1 MKTSNLKSSSMS
13 IVLLGV
19 FFLFCPLTTSVF
31 SSAENLPVELKVNPS
46 TGAISELKIK
56 GDERDM
62 NWLVKVDG
70 TQYAWVK
77 ENYGWGLG
85 YFTITKGR
93 ESIKR
98 EWKTPVNISADGMN
112 VMYREND
119 ICVQVRRKLVQG
131 DLIEGYTFTN
141 KGTEPVSLYDIGI
154 YTPFND
160 NYPDA
165 QQCINSRA
173 HTHIWKGGSAAYVNA
188 IRMGAF
194 TPHLGLVVTDGA
206 IRNYEIWERGRKKAN
221 SQTRGII
228 ALDLPDLLLKS
239 GESYSLEWHVFAHN
253 GNDDFRH
260 KLLEKGSVLVSCNKY
275 VFEKGETARV
285 ECRSLEPLE
294 ACTAKMNGVP
304 VPVKQEGNLCFVEV
318 PIEQAGE
325 VRFDFYYNGNKQTHA
340 DCLVINNTADLIRKR
355 VDFIRTR
362 QQMNNPSDL
371 RDGAY
376 MVYDNEGDSIYLND
390 RPNCN
395 PVDRDE
401 GAERLGMGV
410 LLAKQ
415 YLLTKD
421 PELKQSLLRYANFV
435 RRKLQT
441 DNYVTYSSVDQK
453 NRNRGYNYM
462 WVAELYFQMYKV
474 TGDKQFVTDGYKT
487 LKSMFQQFGYGF
499 YAIGIPVRLGLQ
511 SLKEAGMKKE
521 YTDLRNDFIKTGDV
535 FVKNGLNYPAHEV
548 NYEQSIVAPAIQFL
562 AQLYLETGSQKY
574 LDEVKRQMP
583 VLEAFNGFQPSYHL
597 NEVAIRHWDGHWFG
611 KRELFGDTFPHYW
624 STITGAVYYYYA
636 LCTGDS
642 SYQKRAENVVRNNLC
657 LFFEDGKASCAYMYP
672 YKIDGVKAEF
682 YDPYANDQDWALVYY
697 LLVNKGL

>member
-1 MKTSNLKSSSMS
+1 MKNELIKR
-13 IVLLGV
+13 IGIFVCLLIAV
-19 FFLFCPLTTSVF
+19 NCL
-31 SSAENLPVELKVNPS
+31 SAGNFPVEMRIDPS
-46 TGAISELKIK
+46 TGAISELTLK
-56 GDERDM
+56 GDNRSM
-62 NWLVKVDG
+62 NWVVKTDG
-70 TQYAWVK
+70 TQYPWVK
-77 ENYGWGLG
+77 DNYGWGLG
-85 YFTITKGR
+85 YFTVVKGR
-93 ESIKR
+93 ETVKREWRVPVEISPDGMKVLYREGDIRILIKR
-98 EWKTPVNISADGMN
+98 EIK
-112 VMYREND
+112 
-119 ICVQVRRKLVQG
+119 QG
-131 DLIEGYTFTN
+131 DLVEEYSFTN
-141 KGTEPVSLYDIGI
+141 EGEEPVSLYDVAI

-173 HTHIWKGGSAAYVNA
+173 HMHIWKGGSAAYVNA

-228 ALDLPDLLLKS
+228 ALDLPDLLLKP

-275 VFEKGETARV
+275 VFEKGEKARV

-318 PIEQAGE
+318 PMEQAGE

-340 DCLVINNTADLIRKR
+340 DCLVISNTADLIRKR

-390 RPNCN
+390 TPNCN

>member
-1 MKTSNLKSSSMS
+1 M
-13 IVLLGV
+13 
-19 FFLFCPLTTSVF
+19 
-31 SSAENLPVELKVNPS
+31 
-46 TGAISELKIK
+46 
-56 GDERDM
+56 
-62 NWLVKVDG
+62 
-70 TQYAWVK
+70 
-77 ENYGWGLG
+77 
-85 YFTITKGR
+85 
-93 ESIKR
+93 
-98 EWKTPVNISADGMN
+98 
-112 VMYREND
+112 
-119 ICVQVRRKLVQG
+119 
-131 DLIEGYTFTN
+131 
-141 KGTEPVSLYDIGI
+141 
-154 YTPFND
+154 
-160 NYPDA
+160 
-165 QQCINSRA
+165 
-173 HTHIWKGGSAAYVNA
+173 
-188 IRMGAF
+188 
-194 TPHLGLVVTDGA
+194 
-206 IRNYEIWERGRKKAN
+206 
-221 SQTRGII
+221 
-228 ALDLPDLLLKS
+228 DLPDLLLQP
-239 GESYSLEWHVFAHN
+239 GESYSLEWHIFAHN
-253 GNDDFRH
+253 GNDDFRR

-275 VFEKGETARV
+275 VFEKGEKVRV

-304 VPVKQEGNLCFVEV
+304 VPVKQAGNLCFVEV
-318 PIEQAGE
+318 PMEQAGE

-340 DCLVINNTADLIRKR
+340 DCLVISNTDDLIRKR

-390 RPNCN
+390 TPNCN

-421 PELKQSLLRYANFV
+421 PELKQSLLRYTDFV

-474 TGDKQFVTDGYKT
+474 TGGKQFVTDGYKT

-562 AQLYLETGSQKY
+562 AQLYLETGNQKY

>member
-1 MKTSNLKSSSMS
+1 MHNNAL
-13 IVLLGV
+13 IPVLIRIFG
-19 FFLFCPLTTSVF
+19 
-31 SSAENLPVELKVNPS
+31 
-46 TGAISELKIK
+46 
-56 GDERDM
+56 
-62 NWLVKVDG
+62 
-70 TQYAWVK
+70 
-77 ENYGWGLG
+77 
-85 YFTITKGR
+85 
-93 ESIKR
+93 
-98 EWKTPVNISADGMN
+98 
-112 VMYREND
+112 
-119 ICVQVRRKLVQG
+119 
-131 DLIEGYTFTN
+131 
-141 KGTEPVSLYDIGI
+141 
-154 YTPFND
+154 
-160 NYPDA
+160 
-165 QQCINSRA
+165 
-173 HTHIWKGGSAAYVNA
+173 KGGSAAYVNA
-188 IRMGAF
+188 IRMGTF
-194 TPHLGLVVTDGA
+194 TPHLGLVVTNGA

-228 ALDLPDLLLKS
+228 ALDLPDLLLKP
-239 GESYSLEWHVFAHN
+239 GESYSLEWHIFAHN
-253 GNDDFRH
+253 GNDDFRR

-275 VFEKGETARV
+275 VFEKGEKARV

-318 PIEQAGE
+318 PMEQAGE

>member
-46 TGAISELKIK
+46 TGAISELKIR

-93 ESIKR
+93 ESIKS

-173 HTHIWKGGSAAYVNA
+173 HTYIWKGGSAAYVNA
-188 IRMGAF
+188 IRMGTF
-194 TPHLGLVVTDGA
+194 TPHLGLVVTNGA

-228 ALDLPDLLLKS
+228 ALDLPDLLLKP
-239 GESYSLEWHVFAHN
+239 GESYSLEWHIFAHN
-253 GNDDFRH
+253 GNDDFRR

-275 VFEKGETARV
+275 VFEKGEKARV

-318 PIEQAGE
+318 PMEQAGE

>member
-1 MKTSNLKSSSMS
+1 MKNELIKR
-13 IVLLGV
+13 IGIFVCLLIAV
-19 FFLFCPLTTSVF
+19 NCL
-31 SSAENLPVELKVNPS
+31 SAGNFPVEMRIDPS
-46 TGAISELKIK
+46 TGAISELTLK
-56 GDERDM
+56 GDNRSM
-62 NWLVKVDG
+62 NWVVKTDG
-70 TQYAWVK
+70 TQYPWVK
-77 ENYGWGLG
+77 DNYGWGLG
-85 YFTITKGR
+85 YFTVVKGR
-93 ESIKR
+93 ETVKR
-98 EWKTPVNISADGMN
+98 EWRVPVEISPDGMK
-112 VMYREND
+112 VLYREGD
-119 ICVQVRRKLVQG
+119 IRILVKREIKQG
-131 DLIEGYTFTN
+131 DLVEEYSFTN
-141 KGTEPVSLYDIGI
+141 EGEEPVSLYDVAI

-173 HTHIWKGGSAAYVNA
+173 HMHIWKGGSAAYVNA
-188 IRMGAF
+188 IRMGTF
-194 TPHLGLVVTDGA
+194 TPHLGLVVTNGA

-228 ALDLPDLLLKS
+228 ALDLPDLLLKP

-318 PIEQAGE
+318 PMEQAGE

-340 DCLVINNTADLIRKR
+340 DCLVISNTADLIRKR

-682 YDPYANDQDWALVYY
+682 YDLYANDQDWALVYY

>member
-1 MKTSNLKSSSMS
+1 MKNELIKRIGTF
-13 IVLLGV
+13 VCLLIAV
-19 FFLFCPLTTSVF
+19 NCL
-31 SSAENLPVELKVNPS
+31 SAGNFPVKMRINPS
-46 TGAISELKIK
+46 TGAISELTLK
-56 GDERDM
+56 GDNRSM
-62 NWLVKVDG
+62 NWVVKTDG
-70 TQYAWVK
+70 TQYPWVK
-77 ENYGWGLG
+77 DNYGWGLG
-85 YFTITKGR
+85 YFTVVKGR
-93 ESIKR
+93 ETVKREWRVPVEISSDGMKVLYREGDIRILIKR
-98 EWKTPVNISADGMN
+98 EIK
-112 VMYREND
+112 
-119 ICVQVRRKLVQG
+119 QG
-131 DLIEGYTFTN
+131 DLVEEYSFTN
-141 KGTEPVSLYDIGI
+141 EGEEPVSLYDVAI

-173 HTHIWKGGSAAYVNA
+173 HMHIWKGGSAAYVNA
-188 IRMGAF
+188 IRMGTF
-194 TPHLGLVVTDGA
+194 TPHLGLVVTNGA

-228 ALDLPDLLLKS
+228 ALDLPDLLLKP

-318 PIEQAGE
+318 PMEQAGE

-340 DCLVINNTADLIRKR
+340 DCLVISNTADLIRKR

-390 RPNCN
+390 TPNCN

-562 AQLYLETGSQKY
+562 AQLYLETDSQKY

-624 STITGAVYYYYA
+624 STITGAVYHYYA

>member
-1 MKTSNLKSSSMS
+1 METSNLKSSSMS
-13 IVLLGV
+13 IMLLGV

-31 SSAENLPVELKVNPS
+31 SSAENLPVELKVNSS

-98 EWKTPVNISADGMN
+98 EWKTPVNISADGMD

-165 QQCINSRA
+165 QQCINSRD
-173 HTHIWKGGSAAYVNA
+173 HTHIRKGGSAAYVNA
-188 IRMGAF
+188 IRMGTF
-194 TPHLGLVVTDGA
+194 TPHLGLVVTNGA

-228 ALDLPDLLLKS
+228 ALDLPDLLLKP

-318 PIEQAGE
+318 PMEQAGE

-340 DCLVINNTADLIRKR
+340 DCLVISNTADLIRKR

-390 RPNCN
+390 TPNCN

-562 AQLYLETGSQKY
+562 AQLYLETDSQKY

>member
-1 MKTSNLKSSSMS
+1 MK
-13 IVLLGV
+13 
-19 FFLFCPLTTSVF
+19 
-31 SSAENLPVELKVNPS
+31 A
-46 TGAISELKIK
+46 
-56 GDERDM
+56 
-62 NWLVKVDG
+62 
-70 TQYAWVK
+70 Q
-77 ENYGWGLG
+77 
-85 YFTITKGR
+85 
-93 ESIKR
+93 
-98 EWKTPVNISADGMN
+98 N
-112 VMYREND
+112 V
-119 ICVQVRRKLVQG
+119 
-131 DLIEGYTFTN
+131 
-141 KGTEPVSLYDIGI
+141 
-154 YTPFND
+154 
-160 NYPDA
+160 
-165 QQCINSRA
+165 
-173 HTHIWKGGSAAYVNA
+173 
-188 IRMGAF
+188 
-194 TPHLGLVVTDGA
+194 
-206 IRNYEIWERGRKKAN
+206 
-221 SQTRGII
+221 
-228 ALDLPDLLLKS
+228 
-239 GESYSLEWHVFAHN
+239 
-253 GNDDFRH
+253 
-260 KLLEKGSVLVSCNKY
+260 
-275 VFEKGETARV
+275 
-285 ECRSLEPLE
+285 
-294 ACTAKMNGVP
+294 
-304 VPVKQEGNLCFVEV
+304 
-318 PIEQAGE
+318 
-325 VRFDFYYNGNKQTHA
+325 
-340 DCLVINNTADLIRKR
+340 
-355 VDFIRTR
+355 
-362 QQMNNPSDL
+362 
-371 RDGAY
+371 
-376 MVYDNEGDSIYLND
+376 
-390 RPNCN
+390 
-395 PVDRDE
+395 
-401 GAERLGMGV
+401 
-410 LLAKQ
+410 
-415 YLLTKD
+415 
-421 PELKQSLLRYANFV
+421 
-435 RRKLQT
+435 RKLQT

>member
-1 MKTSNLKSSSMS
+1 MKNELIKR
-13 IVLLGV
+13 IGIFVCLLV
-19 FFLFCPLTTSVF
+19 AVNCL
-31 SSAENLPVELKVNPS
+31 SAGNFPVEMRIDPS
-46 TGAISELKIK
+46 TGAISELTLK
-56 GDERDM
+56 GDNRSM
-62 NWLVKVDG
+62 NWVVKTDG
-70 TQYAWVK
+70 TQYPWVK
-77 ENYGWGLG
+77 DNYGWGLG
-85 YFTITKGR
+85 YFTVVKGR
-93 ESIKR
+93 ETVKR
-98 EWKTPVNISADGMN
+98 EWRVPVEISPDGMK
-112 VMYREND
+112 VLYREGD
-119 ICVQVRRKLVQG
+119 IRILVKREIKQG
-131 DLIEGYTFTN
+131 DLVEEYSFTN
-141 KGTEPVSLYDIGI
+141 EGEEPVSLYDVAI

-188 IRMGAF
+188 ICMGDF
-194 TPHLGLVVTDGA
+194 TPHLGLVVTDGV

-228 ALDLPDLLLKS
+228 ALELPDLLLKP

-253 GNDDFRH
+253 GNDDFRR

-275 VFEKGETARV
+275 VFEKGEKARV

-318 PIEQAGE
+318 PMEQAGE
-325 VRFDFYYNGNKQTHA
+325 VRFDFCYNGNKQTHA
-340 DCLVINNTADLIRKR
+340 DCLVISNTADLIRKR

-390 RPNCN
+390 TPNCN

-421 PELKQSLLRYANFV
+421 PELKQSLLRYADFV

-462 WVAELYFQMYKV
+462 WVAEFYFQMYKV

-624 STITGAVYYYYA
+624 STITGAVYHYYA

-697 LLVNKGL
+697 LLVNRGL

>member
-1 MKTSNLKSSSMS
+1 MKNELIKR
-13 IVLLGV
+13 IGIFVCLLIAV
-19 FFLFCPLTTSVF
+19 NCL
-31 SSAENLPVELKVNPS
+31 SAGNFPVEMRINPS
-46 TGAISELKIK
+46 TGAISELTLK
-56 GDERDM
+56 GDNRSM
-62 NWLVKVDG
+62 NWVVKTDG
-70 TQYAWVK
+70 TQYPWVK
-77 ENYGWGLG
+77 DNYGWGLG
-85 YFTITKGR
+85 YFTVVKGR
-93 ESIKR
+93 ETVKR
-98 EWKTPVNISADGMN
+98 EWRVPVEISPDGMK
-112 VMYREND
+112 VLYREGD
-119 ICVQVRRKLVQG
+119 IRILVKREIKQG
-131 DLIEGYTFTN
+131 DLVEEYSFTN
-141 KGTEPVSLYDIGI
+141 EGEEPVSLYDVAI

-173 HTHIWKGGSAAYVNA
+173 HTDIWKGGSAAYVNA

-194 TPHLGLVVTDGA
+194 TPHLGLVVTNGA

-228 ALDLPDLLLKS
+228 ALDLPDLLLKP

-253 GNDDFRH
+253 GNDDFRR

-275 VFEKGETARV
+275 VFEKGEKARV
-285 ECRSLEPLE
+285 ECRSLEPLK

-318 PIEQAGE
+318 PMEQAGE

-340 DCLVINNTADLIRKR
+340 DCLVISNTADLIRKR

-390 RPNCN
+390 TPNCN

-697 LLVNKGL
+697 LLVNRGL

>member
-1 MKTSNLKSSSMS
+1 MKNELIKR
-13 IVLLGV
+13 IGIFVCLLIAV
-19 FFLFCPLTTSVF
+19 NCL
-31 SSAENLPVELKVNPS
+31 SAGNFPVEMRINPS
-46 TGAISELKIK
+46 TGAISELTLK
-56 GDERDM
+56 GDNRSM
-62 NWLVKVDG
+62 NWVVKTDG
-70 TQYAWVK
+70 TQYPWVK
-77 ENYGWGLG
+77 DNYGWGLG
-85 YFTITKGR
+85 YFTVVKGR
-93 ESIKR
+93 ETVKR
-98 EWKTPVNISADGMN
+98 EWRIPVEISPDGMK
-112 VMYREND
+112 VLYREGD
-119 ICVQVRRKLVQG
+119 IRILVKREIKQG
-131 DLIEGYTFTN
+131 DLVEEYSFTN
-141 KGTEPVSLYDIGI
+141 EGEDPVSLYDVAI

-173 HTHIWKGGSAAYVNA
+173 HMHIWKGGSAAYVNA
-188 IRMGAF
+188 IRMGDF
-194 TPHLGLVVTDGA
+194 TPHLGLVVTNGA

-228 ALDLPDLLLKS
+228 ALDLPDLLLKP

-275 VFEKGETARV
+275 VFEKGEKARV
-285 ECRSLEPLE
+285 ECRSLEPLK

-318 PIEQAGE
+318 PMEQAGE

-340 DCLVINNTADLIRKR
+340 DCLVISNTADLIRKR
-355 VDFIRTR
+355 IDFIRTR

-390 RPNCN
+390 TPNCN

-462 WVAELYFQMYKV
+462 WVAEFYFQMYKV
-474 TGDKQFVTDGYKT
+474 TDDKQFVTDGYKT

>member
-1 MKTSNLKSSSMS
+1 MKNELIKR
-13 IVLLGV
+13 IGIFVCLLIAV
-19 FFLFCPLTTSVF
+19 DCL
-31 SSAENLPVELKVNPS
+31 SAGNFPVEMRINPS
-46 TGAISELKIK
+46 TGAISELTLK
-56 GDERDM
+56 GDNRSM
-62 NWLVKVDG
+62 NWVVKTDG
-70 TQYAWVK
+70 TQYPWVK
-77 ENYGWGLG
+77 DNYGWGLG
-85 YFTITKGR
+85 YFTAVKGKETVKR
-93 ESIKR
+93 EWRVPVEISPDGMKVLYREGDIRILIKR
-98 EWKTPVNISADGMN
+98 EIK
-112 VMYREND
+112 
-119 ICVQVRRKLVQG
+119 QG
-131 DLIEGYTFTN
+131 DLVEEYFFTN
-141 KGTEPVSLYDIGI
+141 EGEEPVSLYDVAI

-173 HTHIWKGGSAAYVNA
+173 HMHIWKGGSAAYVNA

-194 TPHLGLVVTDGA
+194 TPHLGLVVTNGA

-228 ALDLPDLLLKS
+228 ALDLPDLLLKP

-275 VFEKGETARV
+275 VFEKGEKVRV

-304 VPVKQEGNLCFVEV
+304 VPVKQAGNLCFVEV
-318 PIEQAGE
+318 PMEQAGE

-340 DCLVINNTADLIRKR
+340 DCLVISNTADLIRKR

-390 RPNCN
+390 TPNCN

-421 PELKQSLLRYANFV
+421 PELKQSLLRYTDFV

-474 TGDKQFVTDGYKT
+474 TGDKQLVTDGYKT

>member
-1 MKTSNLKSSSMS
+1 M
-13 IVLLGV
+13 
-19 FFLFCPLTTSVF
+19 
-31 SSAENLPVELKVNPS
+31 
-46 TGAISELKIK
+46 
-56 GDERDM
+56 
-62 NWLVKVDG
+62 
-70 TQYAWVK
+70 
-77 ENYGWGLG
+77 
-85 YFTITKGR
+85 
-93 ESIKR
+93 
-98 EWKTPVNISADGMN
+98 
-112 VMYREND
+112 
-119 ICVQVRRKLVQG
+119 
-131 DLIEGYTFTN
+131 TN
-141 KGTEPVSLYDIGI
+141 
-154 YTPFND
+154 
-160 NYPDA
+160 
-165 QQCINSRA
+165 
-173 HTHIWKGGSAAYVNA
+173 
-188 IRMGAF
+188 
-194 TPHLGLVVTDGA
+194 GA

-228 ALDLPDLLLKS
+228 ALDLPDLLLKP
-239 GESYSLEWHVFAHN
+239 GESYSLEWHIFAHN
-253 GNDDFRH
+253 GNDDFRR

-275 VFEKGETARV
+275 VFEKGEKARV

-318 PIEQAGE
+318 PMEQAGE